1 MAIIA
6 PWREWDIKSRD
17 EEIDYA
23 EAHHIPLKIN
33 RETNYSKDKNL
44 WHLSHEGLDLEDPG
58 NEPQYDKPGFL
69 ELGVSP
75 KTAPDKSEFV
85 ELAFEKGV
93 PVSLNGEK
101 MKPAVLIAKLNEIG
115 GRNGIGLYDVVE
127 NRLVGMKSRGV
138 YETPGGTILYKAH
151 EVLETLTLD
160 KLTAHKKRELAITFG
175 ELVYD
180 GQWFSP
186 LRKALSAFVTSTQE
200 NVTGKVRLE
209 LYKGN
214 MINAG
219 VWSPYSLYRED
230 IATFAA
236 GGDYKQSDATGFIS
250 IYGLPTKVQA
260 IVNNEKEVMLT
271 AVTGINWGDEG
282 KGRVIDLLAEHA
294 DVVAR
299 YQGGNNAGH
308 TVVTEQGKFILNLLP
323 SGILHPDVVCVLGAG
338 MVIDLDHLAGEMD
351 AIEERG
357 VKVGSENLKLS
368 DKATISM
375 PWHKV
380 QDGLEEDRLAQKG
393 AAFGSTRR
401 GIAYAYSDK
410 YRKKTLRL
418 GDLLHLD
425 EKRVQDRLHMI
436 LESKNLEL
444 GGCYHQEP
452 MSYDALLEWCRMQA
466 GQFAPYI
473 CDVGAFLKQ
482 AHDSGKRIVLEAQ
495 LGAMRDIDYG
505 IFPFTSSSNTLAAY
519 APLGAGIPNCR
530 LDHVVG
536 VLKAYSTCVG
546 AGPFAAE
553 NAMSEDWNEQLRKA
567 GGEYGAATGRP
578 RRVGPFDCVASR
590 YGLTCQ
596 GADKIALT
604 KLDVLSSMKE
614 IPVITGYTLDGV
626 QVPSFDPLSD
636 LDRVE
641 PVVTM
646 LPGWNKDISGC
657 KSWDELPKEAK
668 AYVEFLEK
676 QLGHEIQFVSTGAER
691 EKFVLKGEW
700 L

>member
-1 MAIIA
+1 
-6 PWREWDIKSRD
+6 
-17 EEIDYA
+17 
-23 EAHHIPLKIN
+23 
-33 RETNYSKDKNL
+33 
-44 WHLSHEGLDLEDPG
+44 
-58 NEPQYDKPGFL
+58 
-69 ELGVSP
+69 
-75 KTAPDKSEFV
+75 
-85 ELAFEKGV
+85 
-93 PVSLNGEK
+93 
-101 MKPAVLIAKLNEIG
+101 
-115 GRNGIGLYDVVE
+115 
-127 NRLVGMKSRGV
+127 
-138 YETPGGTILYKAH
+138 
-151 EVLETLTLD
+151 
-160 KLTAHKKRELAITFG
+160 
-175 ELVYD
+175 
-180 GQWFSP
+180 
-186 LRKALSAFVTSTQE
+186 
-200 NVTGKVRLE
+200 
-209 LYKGN
+209 
-214 MINAG
+214 
-219 VWSPYSLYRED
+219 
-230 IATFAA
+230 
-236 GGDYKQSDATGFIS
+236 
-250 IYGLPTKVQA
+250 
-260 IVNNEKEVMLT
+260 MLT

-351 AIEERG
+351 AIEQRG
-357 VKVGSENLKLS
+357 VKVGPENLKLS

-380 QDGLEEDRLAQKG
+380 QDELEEDRLAKKG
-393 AAFGSTRR
+393 TAFGSTRR

-436 LESKNLEL
+436 LDSKNMEL
-444 GGCYHQEP
+444 AGCYHQEP
-452 MSYDALLEWCRMQA
+452 MSYDALLEWCKMQA

-473 CDVGAFLKQ
+473 CDVGAFLQQ

-519 APLGAGIPNCR
+519 APLGAGIPNCK

-553 NAMSEDWNEQLRKA
+553 NAMGEEWNEQLRKA

-590 YGLTCQ
+590 YGLACQ

-604 KLDVLSSMKE
+604 KLDVLSYLDS
-614 IPVITGYTLDGV
+614 IPVCVAYEIDGK
-626 QVPSFDPLSD
+626 
-636 LDRVE
+636 RVDE
-641 PVVTM
+641 FPVGEALNLAKPVIECV
-646 LPGWNKDISGC
+646 PGWKCDISGC
-657 KSWDELPKEAK
+657 RSMDELPREA
-668 AYVEFLEK
+668 ADYIRFIEK
-676 QLGHEIQFVSTGAER
+676 LVGQEMWLISVGAER
-691 EKFVLKGEW
+691 EAYFYRK
-700 L
+700 